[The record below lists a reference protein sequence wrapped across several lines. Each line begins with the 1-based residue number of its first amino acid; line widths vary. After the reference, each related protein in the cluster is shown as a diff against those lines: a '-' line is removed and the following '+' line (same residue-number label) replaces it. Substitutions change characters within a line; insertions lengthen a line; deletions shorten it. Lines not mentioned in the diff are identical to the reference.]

1 MITRRQGLLGALV
14 TGFAALSWPTK
25 AVVASAAGNTMS
37 RQGQGIV
44 GTWTSNDPPQT
55 EGTPA
60 PQRATATY
68 ISDGTLVLTN
78 SNFPAVT
85 PAQGVWTPTGT
96 LEFAATWT
104 QFRYDQQGHLAG
116 SAKVRARLRLN
127 EAEDQYTQEVVADLL
142 DVNGNVIE
150 TRPSTRAF
158 TRMQVEPI

>member
-14 TGFAALSWPTK
+14 TGLAALSWPTK
-25 AVVASAAGNTMS
+25 SVVASAAGNTVS
-37 RQGQGIV
+37 GQGIV

-60 PQRATATY
+60 PQRAIATY
-68 ISDGTLVLTN
+68 ISDCTLVLIN

-96 LEFAATWT
+96 REFAATWT
-104 QFRYDQQGHLAG
+104 HFRIDQQGRLAG
-116 SAKVRARLRLN
+116 TAKVRARLRLN

-150 TRPSTRAF
+150 TRPSTRVF